1 MPAIQHLPS
10 DLFLPPDLLLA
21 LIGFAFVT
29 SITPGPNNLML
40 LASGVNYG
48 FRRTIPHMLGI
59 GIGFTIMVV
68 LVGLGL
74 GRVFEAVP
82 ALYGILKYLGAAY
95 MLWLAY
101 GVARSGPVGEGK
113 NAGNGKSAR
122 NGKSAGQPMSFIG
135 AALFQWVNPKAWAMA
150 LSATAT
156 YTVAGNFVGS
166 VLVIALIFG
175 LVNLPTVSI
184 WALFGTAMRRYLSDP
199 VTVRT
204 FNVTMAL
211 LLVASLWPIVADL
224 L

>member
-1 MPAIQHLPS
+1 MSATALLPA
-10 DLFLPPDLLLA
+10 DVLLA

-40 LASGVNYG
+40 LASGVNFG

-59 GIGFTIMVV
+59 GIGFTIMII

-82 ALYGILKYLGAAY
+82 VLYSVLKYAGAAY

-113 NAGNGKSAR
+113 IV
-122 NGKSAGQPMSFIG
+122 GQPMSFVG

-156 YTVAGNFVGS
+156 YTVASNFTGS

-175 LVNLPTVSI
+175 VVNLPTVSI

-199 VTVRT
+199 VTVRY
-204 FNVTMAL
+204 FNIVMAL
-211 LLVASLWPIVADL
+211 LLVVSLWPIVAEL